1 MTCCRTVQLI
11 MQVPISQISSIL
23 AASGDGENSEREGQE
38 VEDNLIMS
46 NEEQKLWSAV
56 WNLLFDTL
64 QPNTVGQVG
73 SLHWSTP
80 H

>member
-56 WNLLFDTL
+56 
-64 QPNTVGQVG
+64 
-73 SLHWSTP
+73 
-80 H
+80 